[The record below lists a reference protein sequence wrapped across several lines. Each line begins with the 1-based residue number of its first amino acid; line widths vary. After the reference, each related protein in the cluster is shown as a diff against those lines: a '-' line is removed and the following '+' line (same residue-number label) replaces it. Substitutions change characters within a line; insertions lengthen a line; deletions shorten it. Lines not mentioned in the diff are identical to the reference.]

1 MADVHVQ
8 SKDVHL
14 KADVQMVPSSFLT
27 YRKLYLSQ
35 CIPLHRAALKGD
47 WKAAENMIKAD
58 HTLVKAHIT
67 QGKETALHIAAAA
80 EHVFF
85 VAKLVEKMN
94 ENDLELQ
101 NKRGNTALCF
111 AAATGNVQIAQL
123 MVKKN
128 YRLPLIRNP
137 KAKTPLYMAA
147 LLGHSDMVDYL
158 FPLSQ
163 FESWTPE
170 DQIELLNTCISSG
183 LCGVALKIVER
194 YTALAMAQDS
204 NSETA
209 LHVLARKP
217 SLFSGRNEKGLWRR
231 IINSLVPCTKVKHN
245 EKLIQTEALEL
256 LKCLWYDVIQQED
269 LEISDITGNISPL
282 LFTAAELGNEVFLIE
297 LLRSY
302 PDFVL
307 QVNFDKQSIFHIAV
321 LHRHEPIFNLI
332 YEIGALKE
340 LMSTYRDDDDN
351 NMLHLAARLAPPNQL
366 NAISGAALQM
376 QRQLVWYKEVEK
388 IVQPSYRDM
397 KNKNGQTPHDLFTM
411 EHKELMKEGEKWMKD
426 TAKSC
431 MIVTTLIAIVVFISA
446 FVIPGGNN
454 AKGEPILLNERFFKV
469 YSVSKVIAMLS
480 SSTSILMF
488 LSILTSRYAEND
500 FLQSLPVCL
509 MIGVTML
516 FLSVASMMIS
526 FCSTFILSYHH
537 GLAMVSILFCLFAC
551 VPIVFISFNYSLLVD
566 IVCSTFSSR
575 FVFRSHERLL

>member
-1 MADVHVQ
+1 
-8 SKDVHL
+8 
-14 KADVQMVPSSFLT
+14 MVPSSFLT

-101 NKRGNTALCF
+101 NKMGNTALCF

-183 LCGVALKIVER
+183 LCGVALKIVEH
-194 YTALAMAQDS
+194 YPALAMAQD
-204 NSETA
+204 NNGETA

-245 EKLIQTEALEL
+245 EKLIQTKALEL
-256 LKCLWYDVIQQED
+256 LKCLWYHVIQQED
-269 LEISDITGNISPL
+269 LEISDITENISPL
-282 LFTAAELGNEVFLIE
+282 LFTAAELGNEVFVIE

-332 YEIGALKE
+332 YEIGTLKE
-340 LMSTYRDDDDN
+340 LISTYRDNDDN
-351 NMLHLAARLAPPNQL
+351 NMLHLAAKLAPPNQL
-366 NAISGAALQM
+366 NAISGSALQM

-431 MIVTTLIAIVVFISA
+431 MIVTTLIAIVVFLSA

-454 AKGEPILLNERFFKV
+454 TKGEPILLNERFFKV
-469 YSVSKVIAMLS
+469 YSVSKESRCS
-480 SSTSILMF
+480 SSQLH
-488 LSILTSRYAEND
+488 
-500 FLQSLPVCL
+500 Q
-509 MIGVTML
+509 
-516 FLSVASMMIS
+516 
-526 FCSTFILSYHH
+526 
-537 GLAMVSILFCLFAC
+537 
-551 VPIVFISFNYSLLVD
+551 
-566 IVCSTFSSR
+566 
-575 FVFRSHERLL
+575 